1 MYRDQ
6 IDSALP
12 GPPAFFTRRKDGIP
26 VPALDVFMTGYKNL
40 FKMDIPSKTLET
52 SFLVMNRQVWTNE
65 KWCKGMAE
73 RQGGQENPECK
84 LCGCLEN
91 TMHLLLEC
99 EKYSEPMWNVFEQ
112 VINNAIQLD
121 TGEINVRHIR
131 VHAFMILYNV
141 DTNVPSKYKKF
152 IMEIIQEIKRNMIFR
167 RYKRE
172 TGNGANIEYRRE
184 RLIAHLML
192 TTQKLASLRQYQGRN
207 TMFFEQMQNAM
218 RAMIS

>member
-1 MYRDQ
+1 
-6 IDSALP
+6 
-12 GPPAFFTRRKDGIP
+12 
-26 VPALDVFMTGYKNL
+26 
-40 FKMDIPSKTLET
+40 
-52 SFLVMNRQVWTNE
+52 
-65 KWCKGMAE
+65 
-73 RQGGQENPECK
+73 
-84 LCGCLEN
+84 
-91 TMHLLLEC
+91 
-99 EKYSEPMWNVFEQ
+99 
-112 VINNAIQLD
+112 
-121 TGEINVRHIR
+121 
-131 VHAFMILYNV
+131 MILYNV

-152 IMEIIQEIKRNMIFR
+152 IMETIQEIKRNMIFR

>member
-1 MYRDQ
+1 
-6 IDSALP
+6 
-12 GPPAFFTRRKDGIP
+12 
-26 VPALDVFMTGYKNL
+26 
-40 FKMDIPSKTLET
+40 
-52 SFLVMNRQVWTNE
+52 
-65 KWCKGMAE
+65 
-73 RQGGQENPECK
+73 
-84 LCGCLEN
+84 
-91 TMHLLLEC
+91 LEC